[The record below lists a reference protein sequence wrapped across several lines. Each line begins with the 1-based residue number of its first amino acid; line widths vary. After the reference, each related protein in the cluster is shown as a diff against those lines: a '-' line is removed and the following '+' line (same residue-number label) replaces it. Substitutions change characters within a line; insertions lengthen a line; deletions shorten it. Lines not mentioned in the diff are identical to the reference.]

1 MAAIADEGNGY
12 NRRTYA
18 GPRTRPP
25 PDPARHLEKTMTRRI
40 LSLVVLT
47 LLGAAPAVAQ
57 RDWNAPFPA
66 HHVIDNIYFVGT
78 EQLGTFLITT
88 PRGAHP
94 DQQRL
99 RVDGAVHPRERGASG
114 IRLRRYR
121 DHPGSHAHGDHME
134 ADGLVKALTG
144 AEVMVMRQD
153 VERLR
158 RIRPGGKEHPIDRI
172 LDDGD
177 EVTLGGTGR
186 WSRTAPR
193 DTRRDA
199 RSWALD
205 VEEAGRSYLALNRV
219 QLRRQPRL
227 HPRRQPRLPR
237 DRGRLSGDLRQGAL
251 PAVDV
256 FLGSHGYWY
265 DMERKLER
273 AMSRAEGVPNP
284 FIDRAGYLAHI
295 DMQEQRFLEMLAE
308 QEAAR

>member
-25 PDPARHLEKTMTRRI
+25 PDPARHLEKSMTRRI

-88 PRGAHP
+88 PEGHILINSDFESTVPSIRGSVE
-94 DQQRL
+94 RL
-99 RVDGAVHPRERGASG
+99 GFDFADIA
-114 IRLRRYR
+114 IIL
-121 DHPGSHAHGDHME
+121 GSHAHGDHME

-177 EVTLGGTGR
+177 EVTLGGTTLVAH
-186 WSRTAPR
+186 RTAGH
-193 DTRRDA
+193 TEGCT
-199 RSWALD
+199 SWALD
-205 VEEAGRSYLALNRV
+205 VEEAGRSYLALIVCSFGVNPGYVLVDNPDYPEIADDYRATFAKA
-219 QLRRQPRL
+219 RS
-227 HPRRQPRLPR
+227 LP
-237 DRGRLSGDLRQGAL
+237 
-251 PAVDV
+251 VDV

-273 AMSRAEGVPNP
+273 AMSRAEGAPNP